1 MSAGSVN
8 GRPVGERAGVD
19 GEQFGIVARDGVPT
33 PDGSP
38 QRAFSTTGVWPGED
52 PRQGASAAFDELAA
66 GYPAIPL
73 TGAPAQGGARWAVDG
88 TGAAVR
94 LLAELPVDLGSFG
107 WRLSRGEGRDQ
118 RAEESR
124 FGRTLDAL
132 GEYGEGYGGRTLL
145 TLPGPWTL
153 VRALSLPNGTPA
165 LGDRGAVRDVVQDY
179 AAGITA
185 ELDRCERL
193 LGARPRVRLWEPT
206 LDAILTGTVPTVSGF
221 RTLPAL
227 AEQSV
232 GAALASFLRR
242 TGPDTI
248 LGVPELGHVRIGG
261 KAVAHRRLLADAGVA
276 ALSVPLGS
284 LGTRGWEEVAEA
296 VDAGAEV
303 WLRLP
308 ARAGERPSEVNR
320 WVSALAEPWG
330 RIGMSRSTLAGFG
343 ILTGWELPVGLPP
356 LLPAD
361 AAVRTALGNTALA
374 ARLAD
379 ALAEES

>member
-1 MSAGSVN
+1 MS
-8 GRPVGERAGVD
+8 
-19 GEQFGIVARDGVPT
+19 RD
-33 PDGSP
+33 SA
-38 QRAFSTTGVWPGED
+38 QRSFSTTGVWPGED
-52 PRQGASAAFDELAA
+52 PREGTSAVFEDLAA
-66 GYPAIPL
+66 GYPAIAH
-73 TGAPAQGGARWAVDG
+73 TGVPAQGGTRWAVDG
-88 TGAAVR
+88 IGAAVR

-118 RAEESR
+118 RVEDSR

-132 GEYGEGYGGRTLL
+132 GEYGEGYAGRTLV

-153 VRALSLPNGTPA
+153 IRALSLPSGAPV
-165 LGDRGAVRDVVQDY
+165 LGDRGAVRDVAADY
-179 AAGITA
+179 AAGIAA

-193 LGARPRVRLWEPT
+193 LGARPRVRLWEPS
-206 LDAILTGTVPTVSGF
+206 LDAILSGAVPTVSGF

-227 AEQSV
+227 AEQTV
-232 GAALASFLRR
+232 TAVLAALLRR

-248 LGVPELGHVRIGG
+248 LGLPALGHVRIRGA
-261 KAVAHRRLLADAGVA
+261 AVPHRRLLADAGA
-276 ALSVPLGS
+276 RALSVPLES
-284 LGTRGWEEVAEA
+284 LGDRGWEEVAEA
-296 VDAGAEV
+296 VDTGTEV

-308 ARAGERPSEVNR
+308 ARAGQRPDAVTQ
-320 WVSALAEPWG
+320 WVGALAEPWE

-361 AAVRTALGNTALA
+361 ASVRTALGNTALA